1 MKKNALIFVAGHNG
15 MVGNAIIKNLKK
27 KGYTNLLVKSR
38 KELNLLSQKD
48 VATFFVKHKPEYV
61 FLAAAKVGG
70 IVANNTMR
78 ADFIYENLTI
88 ETNIIHA
95 AHTNAVK
102 KLLFLGSSCIYP
114 KFASQP
120 IEEASLLTGPLEPTN
135 EYYAIAKIAGI
146 KLCEAYRDQYGDN
159 FISVMPTNLYGPND
173 NYDLQNSHVLP
184 AMLRKFHEAKIN
196 KTPAVTIWGTG
207 KPKREFLHV
216 NDLAEAC
223 VFLMKNY
230 NERSTLNI
238 GTGVD
243 VSIKNLAL
251 EVKKVVGYEGKL
263 IFDTTKP
270 DGTPRKL
277 LNVKKVHAL
286 GWKHTIDLPLG
297 IKKTYKAFLEELTA
311 GKLRDL

>member
-38 KELNLLSQKD
+38 KELNLLNQKD
-48 VATFFVKHKPEYV
+48 VATFFEKHKPEYV
-61 FLAAAKVGG
+61 FLSAAKVGG

-120 IEEASLLTGPLEPTN
+120 IEETSLLTGPLEPTN

-207 KPKREFLHV
+207 KPKREFLYV
-216 NDLAEAC
+216 DDLAEAC

-297 IKKTYKAFLEELTA
+297 IKKTYKAFLEELTT

>member
-1 MKKNALIFVAGHNG
+1 

-38 KELNLLSQKD
+38 KELNLLNQKD
-48 VATFFVKHKPEYV
+48 VATFFEKHKPEYV
-61 FLAAAKVGG
+61 FLSAAKVGG

-120 IEEASLLTGPLEPTN
+120 IEETSLLTGPLEPTN

-216 NDLAEAC
+216 DDLAEAC

-297 IKKTYKAFLEELTA
+297 IKKTYKAFLEELTT

>member
-38 KELNLLSQKD
+38 KELNLLSQKE
-48 VATFFVKHKPEYV
+48 VFTFFEKYKPEYV

-95 AHTNAVK
+95 SHTNAVK

-196 KTPAVTIWGTG
+196 KTPTVTIWGTG

-216 NDLAEAC
+216 DDLAEAC

-230 NERSTLNI
+230 NERGTLNI

-297 IKKTYKAFLEELTA
+297 IKKTYKAFLEELAA

>member
-15 MVGNAIIKNLKK
+15 MVGNAIIKNLKNG
-27 KGYTNLLVKSR
+27 GYTNLHVKSS

-48 VATFFVKHKPEYV
+48 VATFFEKHKPEYV
-61 FLAAAKVGG
+61 FLSAAKVGG

-120 IEEASLLTGPLEPTN
+120 IEETSLLTGPLEPTN

-207 KPKREFLHV
+207 KPKREFLYV
-216 NDLAEAC
+216 DDLAEAC

-297 IKKTYKAFLEELTA
+297 IKKTYKAFLEELTT

>member
-38 KELNLLSQKD
+38 KELNLLNQKD
-48 VATFFVKHKPEYV
+48 VATFFEKHKPEYV
-61 FLAAAKVGG
+61 FLSAAKVGG

-120 IEEASLLTGPLEPTN
+120 IEETSLLTGPLEPTN

-216 NDLAEAC
+216 DDLAEAC

-297 IKKTYKAFLEELTA
+297 IKKTYKAFLEELTT

>member
-38 KELNLLSQKD
+38 KELNLLNQKD
-48 VATFFVKHKPEYV
+48 VATFFEKHKPEYV
-61 FLAAAKVGG
+61 FLSAAKVGG

-120 IEEASLLTGPLEPTN
+120 IEETSLLTGPLEPTN

-297 IKKTYKAFLEELTA
+297 IKKTYKAFLEELTT

>member
-1 MKKNALIFVAGHNG
+1 MKKNSLIFVAGHNG
-15 MVGNAIIKNLKK
+15 MVGNAIVTNLKK
-27 KGYTNLLVKSR
+27 KGYTNLLLKTK
-38 KELNLLSQKD
+38 KELDLLNQKQVFD
-48 VATFFVKHKPEYV
+48 FFAKHKPEYV

-70 IVANNTMR
+70 IVANNTTR
-78 ADFIYENLTI
+78 AEFIYNNLTI

-95 AHTNAVK
+95 AHMHGVK

-114 KFASQP
+114 KFADQP
-120 IEEASLLTGPLEPTN
+120 ITESALLTGALEPTN

-146 KLCEAYRDQYGDN
+146 KLCEAYRDQYNDN

-173 NYDLQNSHVLP
+173 NYDLKNSHVLP
-184 AMLRKFHEAKIN
+184 AMIRKFYEAKMN
-196 KTPAVTIWGTG
+196 NLPTVTIWGTG

-216 NDLAEAC
+216 DDLAEAC

-230 NERSTLNI
+230 NDRGTINI

-243 VSIKNLAL
+243 VSIKNLAQ

-277 LNVKKVHAL
+277 LNVKKIHDL
-286 GWKHTIDLPLG
+286 GWKHKINLDAG
-297 IKKTYKAFLEELTA
+297 VKKTYKSFLDELKSKTIR
-311 GKLRDL
+311 GY

>member
-1 MKKNALIFVAGHNG
+1 MKKNSLIFVAGHNG
-15 MVGNAIIKNLKK
+15 MVGNAIVTNLKK
-27 KGYTNLLVKSR
+27 KGYTNLLLKTK
-38 KELNLLSQKD
+38 KELDLLNQKHVFD
-48 VATFFVKHKPEYV
+48 FFAKYKPEYV
-61 FLAAAKVGG
+61 FLSAAKVGG
-70 IVANNTMR
+70 IVANNTAR
-78 ADFIYENLTI
+78 AEFIYNNLTI

-95 AHTNAVK
+95 AHMHGVK

-114 KFASQP
+114 KFADQP
-120 IEEASLLTGPLEPTN
+120 ITESALLTGALEPTN

-146 KLCEAYRDQYGDN
+146 KLCEAYRDQYNDN

-173 NYDLQNSHVLP
+173 NYDLKNSHVLP
-184 AMLRKFHEAKIN
+184 AMIRKFYEAKMN
-196 KTPAVTIWGTG
+196 NLPTVTIWGTG

-216 NDLAEAC
+216 DDLAEAC

-230 NERSTLNI
+230 NDRGTINI

-243 VSIKNLAL
+243 VSIKNLAQ

-277 LNVKKVHAL
+277 LNVKKIHDL
-286 GWKHTIDLPLG
+286 GWKHKINLDAG
-297 IKKTYKAFLEELTA
+297 VKKTYKSFLDELKSKTIR
-311 GKLRDL
+311 GY